1 MLDIHTYKTID
12 LPKKYRLQIQEIQDQ
27 IINDKEDEYWEN
39 YENFYLFEQ
48 AAVTVGL
55 VDDDVK
61 AFCSVFNNNFYGP
74 DVYRILNRLYFTKD
88 IRESG
93 STKTYKGEHRTFPM
107 IQQQIEFVNSVNAKF
122 YFISRQ
128 RKNTRWF
135 KYFFNK
141 YNNTY
146 NNNLIVSDKQYWVC
160 SNKNNSYGCCQTIIY
175 PEDKQIPFDS
185 VHNV

>member
-74 DVYRILNRLYFTKD
+74 DVYRILNRLYFAKD

-135 KYFFNK
+135 KYFFNNPGFFSIHFFSDFFDNFGSESIKVSTKINFNVSLNLMYGVSSK
-141 YNNTY
+141 Y
-146 NNNLIVSDKQYWVC
+146 
-160 SNKNNSYGCCQTIIY
+160 
-175 PEDKQIPFDS
+175 
-185 VHNV
+185 